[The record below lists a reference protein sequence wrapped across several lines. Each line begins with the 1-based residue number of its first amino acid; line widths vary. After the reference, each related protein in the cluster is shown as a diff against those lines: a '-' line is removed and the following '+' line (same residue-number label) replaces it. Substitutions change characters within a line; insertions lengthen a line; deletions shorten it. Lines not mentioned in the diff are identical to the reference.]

1 MPVYPDARELGR
13 RWFEEVWNRRNDPAI
28 DELMAP
34 DAYDLKAARAWYVE
48 LLFIKD
54 TSFLPLLAYRYD
66 IGEPCRVERGGYWLA
81 VREMRLRSSAATRPS
96 VAASATSD
104 IAGASPC
111 AQPWPALSAH

>member
-1 MPVYPDARELGR
+1 VESLDRVAHR
-13 RWFEEVWNRRNDPAI
+13 RTMRSEGVVRPKVV
-28 DELMAP
+28 MAP

-48 LLFIKD
+48 LPFIKD

-66 IGEPCRVERGGYWLA
+66 IGEPCRVERGGYSLA

-96 VAASATSD
+96 IAASPTSD